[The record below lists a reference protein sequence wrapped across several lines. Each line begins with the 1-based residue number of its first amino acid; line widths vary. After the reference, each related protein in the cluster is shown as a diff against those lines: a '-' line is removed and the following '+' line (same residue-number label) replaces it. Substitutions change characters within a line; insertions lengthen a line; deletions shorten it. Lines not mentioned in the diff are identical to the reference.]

1 VSGRLDETGSRLSR
15 GLAGKYPRARAAR
28 LGHDDRQSRGR
39 PKAARQKAGRAEM
52 ARLAVQQIFTTLRDG
67 SDAPSAAMSEAQ
79 SPKAHALAQS
89 SPSAER
95 STRRIASIYPSAAMF
110 TQQLDNV
117 MLSMFSGPRT
127 GTAKRR
133 PGWGGRIEYR
143 VPMESSFCGNG
154 GSPVR
159 AGGAANKHAIDAER
173 APVHS
178 SSCGAL
184 LRLCEAICDLCRF

>member
-1 VSGRLDETGSRLSR
+1 
-15 GLAGKYPRARAAR
+15 
-28 LGHDDRQSRGR
+28 
-39 PKAARQKAGRAEM
+39 M

-117 MLSMFSGPRT
+117 MLAPNVHVL
-127 GTAKRR
+127 GTPNRDGKAAPGLGR
-133 PGWGGRIEYR
+133 PDRISCAQGVQLLR
-143 VPMESSFCGNG
+143 GT
-154 GSPVR
+154 
-159 AGGAANKHAIDAER
+159 GGAQFAQEVRQTNMR
-173 APVHS
+173 
-178 SSCGAL
+178 
-184 LRLCEAICDLCRF
+184 

>member
-1 VSGRLDETGSRLSR
+1 
-15 GLAGKYPRARAAR
+15 
-28 LGHDDRQSRGR
+28 
-39 PKAARQKAGRAEM
+39 M

-117 MLSMFSGPRT
+117 IPSLDD
-127 GTAKRR
+127 
-133 PGWGGRIEYR
+133 
-143 VPMESSFCGNG
+143 
-154 GSPVR
+154 
-159 AGGAANKHAIDAER
+159 HAR
-173 APVHS
+173 
-178 SSCGAL
+178 
-184 LRLCEAICDLCRF
+184 